1 MSTDLTTRFHE
12 SSFKHHFIMIR
23 FALALLAMLDTQL
36 ASVPKTKSARN
47 LPTFTPFLGGGVVTS
62 DKSWTRCAEAC
73 QARGRATFSHHDER
87 VSRSVFSRPVIHDR
101 CQTTGVGVTLCAE
114 IRHFLCLHG
123 VSPNACDNGSAA
135 VRKWA
140 KSTATP
146 VKCG

>member
-12 SSFKHHFIMIR
+12 SSFKRHFIMIR
-23 FALALLAMLDTQL
+23 FALALLAMLDMQL

-62 DKSWTRCAEAC
+62 GKSWTRCAEAC

-87 VSRSVFSRPVIHDR
+87 VSRSVFSRPVIQVPNHRRRRDTVCR
-101 CQTTGVGVTLCAE
+101 NSSLSCVCME
-114 IRHFLCLHG
+114 F
-123 VSPNACDNGSAA
+123 SPNACDNGSAA